1 MRLLFFI
8 LSTFLISFL
17 LESKQPEI
25 NANDVLKKTHEILK
39 AHAVHKEISPLIMER
54 TLKNY
59 IHNLDPIKNYFLE
72 KEIKEW
78 NSPSTESI
86 NQIIVDYNAG
96 NFNTFFSIQEVF
108 HQSVQR
114 RKKLE
119 EKIQWNDLPKKV
131 EAKEFKEMEWLQ
143 TEEDLLNRIQR
154 VWALQLKTAEQ
165 FSEEVKEKSIQ
176 RILKRQA
183 KKENEGI
190 FPGSEEEKRLVFSN
204 ILKAFASALDAYTA
218 YFTPEEASQFMIH
231 VQQKMHGIGALLR
244 DDMNGFCITKLVE
257 GGPAALSKTLKVKD
271 RIIAVDGEPVV
282 GLDIEDAVQFI
293 RGESGSSVVL
303 TIIRE
308 GQDEAGQPKEE
319 KLEIP
324 MIRGEV
330 ILKESRYKSCY
341 EPYGD
346 GVIGYIQLHSFYE
359 DQDHSSSEDLK
370 KEILQL
376 KNDHRL
382 LGLILDLRYN
392 TGGLLTEAV
401 HVTGL
406 FIANGVVVSTKDE
419 KGRIQHLRNTKGS
432 PLWDGP
438 LIILTNRCTASAS
451 EIVAQTL
458 QDYNR
463 ALVVG
468 DSTFGKGSYQTFT
481 LSIFD
486 DKVDPEG
493 EYKITRG
500 RYYTV
505 SGKTPQL
512 IGVIPNIEV
521 PGNTCESEIG
531 EKYGKYP
538 LEQDLIKASF
548 EEDPE
553 NIPLNGKQK
562 KHYFENHQ
570 ERLNI
575 YPPYM
580 DTLTKNSQERL
591 ANSQNYCSFM
601 KEVKKKESSETENM
615 ENFGQNDL
623 QLIET
628 YSIMKDLVLLMK
640 EDGFFIS
647 STKKIN

>member
-8 LSTFLISFL
+8 LSTFFISFSAN
-17 LESKQPEI
+17 SKQPEI
-25 NANDVLKKTHEILK
+25 SADDVLKKTHEILK
-39 AHAVHKEISPLIMER
+39 AHAVHKEISSVIMER

-59 IHNLDPIKNYFLE
+59 IHNLDPIKTYFLE

-78 NSPSTESI
+78 NLPSEESI
-86 NQIIVDYNAG
+86 NRMILDYNEG
-96 NFNTFFSIQEVF
+96 NFNTFFSIQEIF

-114 RKKLE
+114 RKELE
-119 EKIQWNDLPKKV
+119 KKIDWDQLPKKV

-143 TEEDLLNRIQR
+143 TEGDLLNRIQR
-154 VWALQLKTAEQ
+154 VWGLQLKTAEQ
-165 FSEEVKEKSIQ
+165 FNDEIKEKSIQ

-190 FPGSEEEKRLVFSN
+190 PPGSDEEKRLVYSN
-204 ILKAFASALDAYTA
+204 ILKALASSLDAYTA

-231 VQQKMHGIGALLR
+231 VQQKMYGIGALLR
-244 DDMNGFCITKLVE
+244 DDMNGFSITKLVE

-293 RGESGSSVVL
+293 RGESGSSVLL

-308 GQDEAGQPKEE
+308 GQDEKGETKEE

-324 MIRGEV
+324 IIRGEV
-330 ILKESRYKSCY
+330 ILKESRYKSSY
-341 EPYGD
+341 EPYGN
-346 GVIGYIQLHSFYE
+346 GVIGYLHLNSFYE
-359 DQDHSSSEDLK
+359 DGDSSSSADLK

-376 KNDHRL
+376 KTDHRL

-401 HVTGL
+401 RVSAL

-419 KGRIQHLRNTKGS
+419 KGRIQHLRNTEGT

-463 ALVVG
+463 AIVVG

-512 IGVIPNIEV
+512 VGVIPDIEV

-548 EEDPE
+548 EEDPD
-553 NIPLNGKQK
+553 NLPFNGKQK
-562 KHYFENHQ
+562 KQYFENHQ

-575 YPPYM
+575 YPPYIPK
-580 DTLTKNSQERL
+580 LKHNSNERL
-591 ANSQNYCSFM
+591 TDNKNYCCFM
-601 KEVKKKESSETENM
+601 KEVRKKENSDPENI

-623 QLIET
+623 QLDET
-628 YSIMKDLVLLMK
+628 YCIMKDLILLMK

-647 STKKIN
+647 SLKN